1 MDIITPTALLLGGT
15 WWGFFR
21 WFLAPWW
28 QKARQNS
35 AYRRRPF
42 MIGSGILMGQLGLGT
57 GIIVKWVNDA
67 LKADEL
73 SGWFYIPYILSLA
86 IAMSITT
93 IQGFRTLAKI
103 QFQSKK

>member
-1 MDIITPTALLLGGT
+1 MDIITPTALLLGGA

-21 WFLAPWW
+21 WLLAPWW

-35 AYRRRPF
+35 ADQRRPF
-42 MIGSGILMGQLGLGT
+42 IFGSGILMGQLVLGA

-86 IAMSITT
+86 IAMFITT
-93 IQGFRTLAKI
+93 VQGFRTLAEI
-103 QFQSKK
+103 QFQSKG